1 MEPAFTY
8 EAAASGEG
16 DKPPRPPP
24 AAPVPADASAA
35 ASAASAPATSAAPP
49 IDTGAAGAAPPAPPL
64 PRPSRSRTFLDDVLP
79 DTDCEFCLDTRAK
92 LAGALAAV
100 GRAAEGSTGAAA
112 DGVASGVAVLRK
124 RAAAAKHRVEEIVET
139 GTAHAAAT
147 EEAAFGRLKGEKG
160 GRGALG
166 ASASARG
173 RGCERSALS

>member
-16 DKPPRPPP
+16 NKPPRPPP
-24 AAPVPADASAA
+24 AAPVPAGAAGAA
-35 ASAASAPATSAAPP
+35 ASAAATSAAPP

>member
-16 DKPPRPPP
+16 NTPPRPPP
-24 AAPVPADASAA
+24 AAPVPAGAAGAA
-35 ASAASAPATSAAPP
+35 ASAAATSAAPP